1 MTERK
6 YNNDY
11 VQDILHI
18 ISSDHTIEEKRNLLM
33 NIMTKI
39 LQKHLN
45 YYLKKKEN
53 YSLIILI

>member
-18 ISSDHTIEEKRNLLM
+18 ISSDHTIEEKRNLLDEYHD
-33 NIMTKI
+33 KDFAEAFE
-39 LQKHLN
+39 L
-45 YYLKKKEN
+45 
-53 YSLIILI
+53 